1 MAGFFLLIFSMN
13 GMRLCQEW
21 RRDPCRDLAT
31 IPTLSIPRYYTSTD
45 DYYANVPLWP
55 SAQPGSSAAF
65 FLSPFLR
72 SALLHRGFSKKGAP
86 VSPATF
92 FSYFPLFLFLFFIF
106 TLFFLCRLLL
116 KNRHGKHYE
125 FD

>member
-1 MAGFFLLIFSMN
+1 MIITQMCRCGPAPSPAHPPPSFLAL
-13 GMRLCQEW
+13 
-21 RRDPCRDLAT
+21 
-31 IPTLSIPRYYTSTD
+31 
-45 DYYANVPLWP
+45 
-55 SAQPGSSAAF
+55 
-65 FLSPFLR
+65 FLR